1 MKKANKQVKK
11 GGISAMNKMKEK
23 SSFMLVTSGVQS
35 FNATQQK
42 KTKTTEFSCPE
53 TGIVQDHS
61 FSRRSY
67 TLHLFFNCFIH

>member
-42 KTKTTEFSCPE
+42 NKNNW
-53 TGIVQDHS
+53 IQL
-61 FSRRSY
+61 SRNWNSPGS
-67 TLHLFFNCFIH
+67 LFFKKKLHIASFF

>member
-23 SSFMLVTSGVQS
+23 SLFMLVTSGVQS

-42 KTKTTEFSCPE
+42 KQKQLNSVVPKLE
-53 TGIVQDHS
+53 
-61 FSRRSY
+61 
-67 TLHLFFNCFIH
+67 